1 MSPRKKM
8 PTKTELIRLQK
19 LYKTDEKIGERLGGV
34 PAYLV
39 AYWRRKKNVPKHSL
53 PKFSEKE
60 VRDLWERFGDDDKCG
75 LELGISKAAF
85 YNWRRRYGIREK
97 PAFLKLEQLELNFP
111 GLKLHPAANSL
122 YGKNTMPQ
130 KVLARAAQL
139 EKVEIGQTVE
149 IEPDLVVSDASAGR
163 IIDSFKKHG
172 SELVWNPGKI
182 VIALANC
189 FSDDAGDNAPENHK
203 KIREFVKRQ
212 GIKAFYD
219 ITEGACHQVAL
230 ERGVILP
237 GQVIIGADRYT
248 ASFGCVSTVAS
259 GTDTEQVASIWA
271 NGKFSIEVPRT
282 VRIDINGRRA
292 RGVYSRDIAHSVMRQ
307 LAALDVQG
315 KAIEF
320 YGSVVSRM
328 TISERFTLTNLTV
341 DSGAIAAICSFDS
354 ITRRYLTGRVAS
366 NYSPVVAD
374 KNAEYDQ
381 IYQINI
387 DHLTPQLARPNDN
400 DGIKPV
406 GESEGLSV
414 SLIILGTGSNG
425 RFDDLRI
432 ASEVLKG
439 KQINPDCRLLI
450 YPASRSVYLEAL
462 KKGLIRV
469 LVEAGAVVM
478 YPGFW
483 GCAGM
488 GHNMVSSGERVLTTA
503 NNRLVDNLDPAKA
516 EIYLCSPATAAASAL
531 NGAITDP
538 ARYVK

>member
-34 PAYLV
+34 PGYLV

-60 VRDLWERFGDDDKCG
+60 IRDLWERFGDDDKCG

-111 GLKLHPAANSL
+111 GIKVHPASNSL
-122 YGKNTMPQ
+122 YGKKTLSQ
-130 KVLARAAQL
+130 KILARAAQM
-139 EKVEIGQTVE
+139 ERVEVGQTVE
-149 IEPDLVVSDASAGR
+149 VEPDLVVSHGNAGR
-163 IIDSFKKHG
+163 VIDSFRKHG
-172 SELVWNPGKI
+172 AELVWNPNKI
-182 VIALANC
+182 AIALANC
-189 FSDDAGDNAPENHK
+189 FSDDAVDNLPETYA

-219 ITEGACHQVAL
+219 VTEGSCHQVTL
-230 ERGVILP
+230 EKGQVLP
-237 GQVIIGADRYT
+237 GQVVMGTDQYAATY
-248 ASFGCVSTVAS
+248 GCLSAAA
-259 GTDTEQVASIWA
+259 GFIDTEQAAAIWA
-271 NGKFSIEVPRT
+271 GGKLSVPIPPT
-282 VRIDINGRRA
+282 IRIDINGRRA

-307 LAALDVQG
+307 LAAVDVKD
-315 KAIEF
+315 KAIEY

-341 DSGAIAAICSFDS
+341 DTGASSAICSFDS
-354 ITRRYLTGRVAS
+354 TTRRYLTGRTGAH
-366 NYSPVVAD
+366 YTPIIAD

-387 DHLTPQLARPNDN
+387 DNLSPQLASPGSNTD
-400 DGIKPV
+400 IKPV
-406 GESEGLSV
+406 TESEGLAV
-414 SLIILGTGSNG
+414 SLIILGTSSNG

-432 ASEVLKG
+432 AAEILKG
-439 KQINPDCRLLI
+439 KQVSRNCRLLV

-462 KKGLIRV
+462 KKGLVRV
-469 LVEAGAVVM
+469 LVEAGAVVT
-478 YPGFW
+478 YPGYW
-483 GCAGM
+483 DCAGM
-488 GHNMVSSGERVLTTA
+488 GERMVAKGERVLTTA
-503 NNRLVDNLDPAKA
+503 NYRLVNHVDIDQA
-516 EIYLCSPATAAASAL
+516 EVYLCSPATAAASAL
-531 NGAITDP
+531 NGSITDP
-538 ARYVK
+538 TRYAK